1 MNDLWQSSD
10 LPVPENIATLVA
22 EGVELTAYYGQS
34 IVPLGHVLMPEALK
48 RNGYGTHGIGKW
60 NIGHCNEAYL
70 PWMRG
75 FDTFVGYLTDGIGYT
90 DHVADG
96 PSSYLYDNDAL
107 DLYDFVSHERGV
119 TKNGDAPLFLWLA
132 HHGVHD
138 NAGVADAATC
148 VDGDDG
154 DDAAIFALAASMTR
168 PRFRFGCA
176 LKAVDRG
183 VGAVRRALDDRARE
197 YVLVVHSDNGGNTCG
212 THCNGNNYPRR
223 GAKFFEFEGG
233 LRVPGVVYSPTLIPA
248 RRRGAAYAGLMHHV
262 DWLATFVAL
271 GGGDA
276 ADLDP
281 SYDSVDHWAH
291 IAGRVSGAP
300 RDTIVFAASG
310 DTATIRSGNYKLI
323 HHALNATYFHTW
335 FNGTANSYPWK
346 CNSNE
351 MVSLFYD
358 VVADPHE
365 RDDLTYDP
373 AYAEKRGAHGH
384 LARRENEYWD
394 RPIRY
399 DVLPAGRTF
408 RYWDN
413 NSVLAAEALARPVA
427 TTTRTASATTPAA
440 GRSAAS
446 RAGAAARSGGDS
458 GAAARYGGDAA
469 AISVHLAAD
478 IDRAAW
484 KHAAFL
490 WLQEPGGTPRA
501 PGLWAGGPSSASFPH
516 FDLFSNLYTVLAG
529 SKEVVLAPPS
539 TAAPG
544 FRVHPATHPRAR
556 QARVDGFASGA
567 VPATLRATLRA
578 GDAVF
583 IPSGWIHRF
592 TVGADGA
599 AVATTAN
606 PPEFKYFDAWVRDSR
621 RTTPYA
627 TAETKDFVAS
637 TRAFAGALVVELL
650 GPDGAAAL
658 WREFLEAY
666 APETRAE
673 VGLPPRRSRPVPPCP
688 EAGADDAARQRRR
701 RAAAEFRRAFRP
713 ELLRLYL
720 PLFVGNLLTKISRQ
734 RAMANLFAD
743 VLDFVAACLLED
755 EDVGR
760 ERRWR
765 L

>member
-1 MNDLWQSSD
+1 MAKPKRRPRDDGREPRDSNEPRDNNAQTIKKSTGTSAY
-10 LPVPENIATLVA
+10 IAACAVA
-22 EGVELTAYYGQS
+22 CIAIL
-34 IVPLGHVLMPEALK
+34 
-48 RNGYGTHGIGKW
+48 
-60 NIGHCNEAYL
+60 
-70 PWMRG
+70 
-75 FDTFVGYLTDGIGYT
+75 
-90 DHVADG
+90 
-96 PSSYLYDNDAL
+96 
-107 DLYDFVSHERGV
+107 
-119 TKNGDAPLFLWLA
+119 
-132 HHGVHD
+132 
-138 NAGVADAATC
+138 AGVAARGRSGSSTAEDSTFGACRRLQELDALPETQPSCPFVVRGYVA
-148 VDGDDG
+148 
-154 DDAAIFALAASMTR
+154 DAGWLEKSAW
-168 PRFRFGCA
+168 
-176 LKAVDRG
+176 
-183 VGAVRRALDDRARE
+183 RRVER
-197 YVLVVHSDNGGNTCG
+197 
-212 THCNGNNYPRR
+212 
-223 GAKFFEFEGG
+223 
-233 LRVPGVVYSPTLIPA
+233 
-248 RRRGAAYAGLMHHV
+248 
-262 DWLATFVAL
+262 
-271 GGGDA
+271 
-276 ADLDP
+276 
-281 SYDSVDHWAH
+281 
-291 IAGRVSGAP
+291 AP
-300 RDTIVFAASG
+300 RQ
-310 DTATIRSGNYKLI
+310 
-323 HHALNATYFHTW
+323 
-335 FNGTANSYPWK
+335 
-346 CNSNE
+346 
-351 MVSLFYD
+351 
-358 VVADPHE
+358 
-365 RDDLTYDP
+365 
-373 AYAEKRGAHGH
+373 
-384 LARRENEYWD
+384 D

-427 TTTRTASATTPAA
+427 TDDDAHRVRTTPS
-440 GRSAAS
+440 GRSLLAAV
-446 RAGAAARSGGDS
+446 RGAGAAARSGGDS

-539 TAAPG
+539 TAAAG

-592 TVGADGA
+592 TVGADA
-599 AVATTAN
+599 ALAVATTAN

-688 EAGADDAARQRRR
+688 EAGADDAARAADAAVA
-701 RAAAEFRRAFRP
+701 AAAEFRRAFRP

-734 RAMANLFAD
+734 RAMASLFAD
-743 VLDFVAACLLED
+743 VLDFVDACLLED
-755 EDVGR
+755 EVEDDGR
-760 ERRWR
+760 PAGDGGS
-765 L
+765 